1 MADKRR
7 IWRDKLRG
15 DCFPQNPPKKS
26 KVQILQQDIYR
37 KIDGK
42 LVLMRSLDNMN
53 NNEDGE
59 PDELKSTSDNQDIVR
74 TPDHRP
80 KDVLENLTPTF
91 RIPKDYLEATA
102 EFFKEI
108 SPKLNESQ
116 DKDDINIDVIQ
127 GCITSDT
134 NNFNFEHCIDNREQ
148 EIISNKNRETISL
161 NTCDDSNIALNVF
174 TAEVCVESKKSSE
187 NKNATLDWQLSN
199 KEENF
204 EKDFKDNNHNKLPAN
219 KTNGAILND
228 ANADKIKSFINS
240 ESAQTVTKINKGK
253 NYRKSTTPAPTGKIM
268 KKESICRRSRRKLNF
283 NKSYLDF
290 VAEDDPDIMLLNEA
304 FPSEE
309 SNVELSEETASSSDS
324 ECNYSKKGT

>member
-174 TAEVCVESKKSSE
+174 TAEVCVESKKVVKIRMQHWIGSFQIKKKISKRISRTTTIT
-187 NKNATLDWQLSN
+187 NYQL
-199 KEENF
+199 
-204 EKDFKDNNHNKLPAN
+204 
-219 KTNGAILND
+219 
-228 ANADKIKSFINS
+228 
-240 ESAQTVTKINKGK
+240 TKRMGL
-253 NYRKSTTPAPTGKIM
+253 Y
-268 KKESICRRSRRKLNF
+268 
-283 NKSYLDF
+283 
-290 VAEDDPDIMLLNEA
+290 
-304 FPSEE
+304 
-309 SNVELSEETASSSDS
+309 
-324 ECNYSKKGT
+324 